1 MRGAAEDTT
10 AKKATN
16 IRKAENLKPEEKKKK
31 KKSIT
36 QVQILCSINFLIK
49 E

>member
-31 KKSIT
+31 KKVNNSGSNT
-36 QVQILCSINFLIK
+36 LLNQFFN
-49 E
+49 